1 MTAFDASRHAAGPQ
15 TLAIHAGE
23 GPDPGTGASAPN
35 LVMSTTFVIDPDIS
49 FSATELGDEAPF
61 VYTRWGNP
69 TVDQLERKLA
79 ALEGAEAAMA
89 FASGMAAIAGL
100 LLQTLGNGDHLIMS
114 DVSYAGSAEL
124 VDDLFPRIGVSVSKV
139 DLSDRA
145 AVVAAFLPNTKLVFA
160 ETPANPILRL
170 ADVESLAQLAHDHS
184 APLVV
189 DSTFATP
196 IGIKPLE
203 LGADYVVHSLTKY
216 LSGHGD
222 AIGGAVI
229 GRQEDIARLRH
240 GVGIH
245 MGGVLSPFNAWLTM
259 RGIATL
265 PIRMKAHEAGA
276 LGVAR
281 HLEGHPHVTRVMYPG
296 LPSHPQHDLAM
307 RQMRNFSGM
316 LTFQTRDGAETARNL
331 AERLRVIHYAVS
343 LGHHRSLVVYL
354 PTDNLLRSSFRMT
367 PEQEVAYRAY
377 AGDGVFRLSVGLEDV
392 EDLIADLDQAMA

>member
-1 MTAFDASRHAAGPQ
+1 MTAFDAAGHIAGPQ

-49 FSATELGDEAPF
+49 FSATELGEEAPF

-69 TVDQLERKLA
+69 TVDQLEKKLA
-79 ALEGAEAAMA
+79 AIEGAGAAMA

-100 LLQTLGNGDHLIMS
+100 LLQTLRNGDHLIMS

-124 VDDLFPRIGVSVSKV
+124 VDDLLPRIGVEVVKV
-139 DLSDRA
+139 NLSDLA
-145 AVVAAFLPNTKLVFA
+145 AVESAFRPNTRLLFA

-170 ADVESLAQLAHDHS
+170 ADVESLAKLAHGHGV
-184 APLVV
+184 PLVV

-196 IGIKPLE
+196 IGLKPLE

-222 AIGGAVI
+222 AVGGAVL
-229 GRQEDIARLRH
+229 GSQENISRLRH
-240 GVGIH
+240 NIGIH
-245 MGGVLSPFNAWLTM
+245 MGGVISPFNAWLTM

-265 PIRMKAHEAGA
+265 PLRMKAHEAGA
-276 LGVAR
+276 TAVAR
-281 HLEGHPHVTRVMYPG
+281 HLEAHPDVLKVVYPG
-296 LPSHPQHDLAM
+296 LPSHPQHDLAR

-316 LTFQTRDGAETARNL
+316 LTFQTRGGAETARKL
-331 AERLRVIHYAVS
+331 ADRLRVIHYAVS

-354 PTDNLLRSSFRMT
+354 PTDNLLRSSFRMN
-367 PEQEVAYRAY
+367 PEQEAAYREW
-377 AGDGVFRLSVGLEDV
+377 AGEGLFRLSVGLEDAD
-392 EDLIADLDQAMA
+392 DLIADLEQAME